1 VERTCSTIQKQKEE
15 EEEEL
20 VEEENGRKVGL

>member
-15 EEEEL
+15 EEEV